1 MPAFT
6 AESGMIAGGGPDGTI
21 ARRRTPW
28 LLPAPPDDAG
38 ADDADADAPGAA
50 FEVPASNSNPSAVRT
65 EKPARRTKP

>member
-6 AESGMIAGGGPDGTI
+6 AESGMIAGGGPEGTI

-28 LLPAPPDDAG
+28 LLPPP
-38 ADDADADAPGAA
+38 DADAAAAGAA
-50 FEVPASNSNPSAVRT
+50 LEVPASNSNPSAVRT